1 MARGRKKSLSL
12 EEQLEQT
19 NTEISETE
27 EKLKELRAKRKQL
40 EADIKVKEQSD
51 LLSIIQESGKSIEE
65 IKVLLFDQ

>member
-40 EADIKVKEQSD
+40 KSDIKVKEQSE
-51 LLSIIQESGKSIEE
+51 LLSIIQESGKSVEE